1 MEVTAFAGDGNS
13 KVMMKVCEGSAQA
26 KRSGRPSQRK
36 TKPKPHLNG
45 WFMITDPSNG
55 RILSV
60 EVMSEPENNAV
71 KIAAIKKILHI
82 YPNVDLFIH
91 DVNCKL
97 APSI

>member
-1 MEVTAFAGDGNS
+1 M
-13 KVMMKVCEGSAQA
+13 C
-26 KRSGRPSQRK
+26 K
-36 TKPKPHLNG
+36 TIKIINIYENNQKLKLRKPKPHLNG

-71 KIAAIKKILHI
+71 KIAAIEKILHI